1 MPKLSDIQIDT
12 KRFKGKGIRPWNDEN
27 VVKPTNQTVSKALAN
42 HEQSVSKPLAKR
54 EQLENEKTESVSK
67 PLAEALAIP
76 LADREQ
82 TVSKPLANNNKFNES
97 HDIH

>member
-54 EQLENEKTESVSK
+54 
-67 PLAEALAIP
+67 
-76 LADREQ
+76 
-82 TVSKPLANNNKFNES
+82 
-97 HDIH
+97 